1 MLQGRPEELQHLNDF
16 LISIGYKPSNPMAF
30 EDFMHKSDVDYVIW
44 DYDSCKFMIE
54 YSSSGGFVI
63 KMDCIIYTKELEELY
78 DSPQGTLVTYSMKN
92 LQIPFNDANLTG
104 IKNNLMRNIKI
115 IKEYHI
121 NKKKQEIDK
130 DFQ

>member
-16 LISIGYKPSNPMAF
+16 LVSIGYKTFDPT
-30 EDFMHKSDVDYVIW
+30 DFHNFMYRSDVNYVIW

-54 YSSSGGFVI
+54 YTSEGKFLI
-63 KMDCIIYTKELEELY
+63 RMDCVIYTKEFEELY
-78 DSPQGTLVTYSMKN
+78 DSPKGSFVTYSKKN
-92 LQIPFNDANLTG
+92 LEIPFEDANLTG
-104 IKNNLMRNIKI
+104 IENNLMRNIKI
-115 IKEYHI
+115 VKEYHI

>member
-1 MLQGRPEELQHLNDF
+1 MMLQGRTEELQHLNDF
-16 LISIGYKPSNPMAF
+16 LVSIGYKNSTSF
-30 EDFMHKSDVDYVIW
+30 DDFMHKSEVDYAVW
-44 DYDSCKFMIE
+44 DYDSCKFSIE
-54 YSSSGGFVI
+54 YTSSGKFRI
-63 KMDCIIYTKELEELY
+63 RMDCIIYTKELAECY
-78 DSPQGTLVTYSMKN
+78 DSPQSTFVTYGKKS
-92 LQIPFNDANLTG
+92 LEIPFEDANLTG

>member
-16 LISIGYKPSNPMAF
+16 LVSIGYKNSTSFN
-30 EDFMHKSDVDYVIW
+30 DFMHKSEVDYAVW
-44 DYDSCKFMIE
+44 NYDSCKFSIE
-54 YSSSGGFVI
+54 YTSSGKFII
-63 KMDCIIYTKELEELY
+63 KMDCVIYTKELAELY
-78 DSPQGTLVTYSMKN
+78 DSPKGSFVTYSKKH
-92 LQIPFNDANLTG
+92 LEIPFDDANLTG
-104 IKNNLMRNIKI
+104 IENNLMRNIKI